1 MTVAILQRPTSGCR
15 SISPLVVRLVI
26 FSASFSKPTHSKNL
40 ANPRSFQTPQLIEPY
55 GLPTAHCPLPTA
67 HCPLPTAHCPLT
79 TAQSLNKPSQQHGT
93 VHVMILAGLEGDGDG
108 SVDDIKGSMP
118 SDLAR
123 IDAQLLSSASVAYVS
138 LLAG

>member
-1 MTVAILQRPTSGCR
+1 
-15 SISPLVVRLVI
+15 
-26 FSASFSKPTHSKNL
+26 
-40 ANPRSFQTPQLIEPY
+40 
-55 GLPTAHCPLPTA
+55 
-67 HCPLPTAHCPLT
+67 
-79 TAQSLNKPSQQHGT
+79 
-93 VHVMILAGLEGDGDG
+93 MILAGLEGDGDG